1 MNIHKLTKTE
11 AREIGR
17 WKYEEPYSLY
27 DFSEEEETMKE
38 LLNGT
43 YYGCCNE
50 NGELIGYFCFGES
63 AQVPGGREAN
73 LYGGEGVIDIGLGMK
88 PELTGQGRGKE
99 FFQAGIQFAIHAFQP
114 QKIRLS
120 VAAFNERAIMLYKN
134 VGFKQQ
140 VVFISREKK
149 FLLMVQSKLDG

>member
-73 LYGGEGVIDIGLGMK
+73 LYGGEGAL
-88 PELTGQGRGKE
+88 
-99 FFQAGIQFAIHAFQP
+99 FFL
-114 QKIRLS
+114 KIL
-120 VAAFNERAIMLYKN
+120 FILN
-134 VGFKQQ
+134 V
-140 VVFISREKK
+140 
-149 FLLMVQSKLDG
+149 